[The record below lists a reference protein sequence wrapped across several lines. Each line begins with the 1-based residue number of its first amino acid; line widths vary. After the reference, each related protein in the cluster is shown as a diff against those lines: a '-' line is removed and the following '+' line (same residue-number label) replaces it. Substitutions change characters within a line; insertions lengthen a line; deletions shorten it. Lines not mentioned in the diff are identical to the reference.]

1 MFFSGCFKK
10 PGLSRIYRWRKTWLP
25 NTKENVLEF
34 HCLHI
39 IALHR
44 RNFMI
49 FQTALLFHQ
58 DRVLTKNPPPPL
70 NTFILFILAVLD
82 LQLLR
87 GLFSGCGEHWLLS
100 LWRARFLLAG
110 FSCRARALRSRAPE
124 ARLPSSRAQ
133 AQ

>member
-1 MFFSGCFKK
+1 
-10 PGLSRIYRWRKTWLP
+10 
-25 NTKENVLEF
+25 
-34 HCLHI
+34 
-39 IALHR
+39 
-44 RNFMI
+44 MI

-58 DRVLTKNPPPPL
+58 DRVLTKNPPPL